1 MYKNRI
7 QIDWLNKLYDDIYY
21 SELEDSEHTLDI
33 ITNLISSKEVKFQE
47 EEKSLV
53 AVGIDDTEELA
64 SLLESEELLESYNF
78 ITKRIE
84 EIQMGDFDNAFR
96 EEYFPDFYDL
106 EKDEEIPY
114 EDLAID
120 IEEDKEME
128 IEIDIEELDD
138 EDEIDEY

>member
-7 QIDWLNKLYDDIYY
+7 QVDWLNKLYDDIYY

-53 AVGIDDTEELA
+53 AVVIEVTEELA

-106 EKDEEIPY
+106 EKDEE
-114 EDLAID
+114 
-120 IEEDKEME
+120 ME
-128 IEIDIEELDD
+128 IEIDMEELDD

>member
-53 AVGIDDTEELA
+53 AVVIEVTEELA

>member
-53 AVGIDDTEELA
+53 AVVIEVTEELA

-106 EKDEEIPY
+106 EKDEE
-114 EDLAID
+114 
-120 IEEDKEME
+120 ME
-128 IEIDIEELDD
+128 IEIDMEELDD